1 MRAIKKCSNCNDYGV
16 SYNYMTQYATDKKQF
31 CSCPFGQFRK
41 KEFVEFKC
49 KKCGRKKMKMEM
61 WSKDLCNACNSGYDP
76 KPFER
81 KLLEKKLKKMAGL

>member
-1 MRAIKKCSNCNDYGV
+1 MR
-16 SYNYMTQYATDKKQF
+16 
-31 CSCPFGQFRK
+31 
-41 KEFVEFKC
+41 C

-81 KLLEKKLKKMAGL
+81 KLLEKKLKKMAGF